1 MAVPAM
7 NQKDDRVCVKKVKPT
22 KSKVSFADVQVRMYP
37 VTLGHNPGGIEGPP
51 LSLSWNYT
59 SIGRATVDDFEKHRK
74 DPNFRRRDLQNLH
87 IPPGRRV
94 GLLRKAGFSDKQ
106 IYQASQ
112 EAAVERKARRLS
124 FQDAIM
130 KCRAKKAA
138 ARAAAAKG
146 DKIDTKE
153 TSQAAFLKVGIENWI
168 MEQALSRYC
177 VNL

>member
-7 NQKDDRVCVKKVKPT
+7 NKKDDGICVKKAKPT

-37 VTLGHNPGGIEGPP
+37 VTLGHNPGGVEGPP

-74 DPNFRRRDLQNLH
+74 DPNFRRRDLQHLH

-106 IYQASQ
+106 IHQASQ
-112 EAAVERKARRLS
+112 EAAVERRARRLS

-138 ARAAAAKG
+138 ERAAGAEATTPTPKRP
-146 DKIDTKE
+146 TK
-153 TSQAAFLKVGIENWI
+153 QH
-168 MEQALSRYC
+168 C
-177 VNL
+177 